1 MKAKSIKGKSS
12 DEIKNAL
19 AESMADGFKPTLA
32 VVFLSVKQ
40 DQNAVC
46 KILDDQGI
54 SIFGSTTSGEFIDGD
69 YTEGAI
75 AILLLEVDQTYFKI
89 IFEEYVDKDPRLLV
103 KHFGEKALRFFSNP
117 TFILVS
123 SGFFL
128 DGEQLIR
135 GIEDAAGI
143 GANIWGGRAGDDR
156 MGKTTFVFT
165 NNKSSEQGIA
175 ILLIDGNKITVKG
188 QALAGWKGVG
198 TPKTITKSDGLWIQ
212 TLDDQPALDM
222 MIKYMGYKFEGM
234 GDSSPQYDSEVTSPV
249 MLLREKG
256 EPVLRSQSF
265 INWSDRSIML
275 SGNFEPN
282 AKIQLTLPPDFDIV
296 DDVVKSCQQL
306 KETELPEA
314 DAIIMFSCSGRLVE
328 LGPMIGKEID
338 GIKNTFGV
346 PMAGFFTYGEYGR
359 ATDGNNEYHNYTCCW
374 VALKEKQE
382 SE

>member
-1 MKAKSIKGKSS
+1 VKAKSIKGKSPE
-12 DEIKNAL
+12 EIQAELRNSL
-19 AESMADGFKPTLA
+19 AGGFKPTLA
-32 VVFLSVKQ
+32 FVFISVKQ
-40 DQNAVC
+40 DRDTVC
-46 KILDDQGI
+46 EILDKENI
-54 SIFGSTTSGEFIDGD
+54 AIFGSTTSGEFIDGD

-75 AILLLEVDQTYFKI
+75 AILLLEIDKTYFKI
-89 IFEEYVDKDPRLLV
+89 LFEEYVDKDPRTV
-103 KHFGEKALRFFSNP
+103 SKHMGEKALRFFSHP
-117 TFILVS
+117 TFIPVS

-128 DGEQLIR
+128 DGEQIIR
-135 GIEDAAGI
+135 GIEDSVGV

-156 MGKTTFVFT
+156 KGKTTFVFT
-165 NNKSSEQGIA
+165 NHKSSEQGIA
-175 ILLIDGNKITVKG
+175 VLVFDGNKISVRG
-188 QALAGWKGVG
+188 QAMAGWKGVG
-198 TPKTITKSDGLWIQ
+198 TPKTITKSDGLWIH

-265 INWSDRSIML
+265 INWSERSIML

-282 AKIQLTLPPDFDIV
+282 AKIQLTLPPDFEIV

-374 VALKEKQE
+374 IALKEK
-382 SE
+382 

>member
-1 MKAKSIKGKSS
+1 MKAKSIKGISAE
-12 DEIKNAL
+12 EIKSAL
-19 AESMADGFKPTLA
+19 TKSMADGFRPTLA
-32 VVFLSVKQ
+32 IVFLSVKQ
-40 DQNAVC
+40 DRNA
-46 KILDDQGI
+46 ILEIFNQKGI
-54 SIFGSTTSGEFIDGD
+54 SVFGSTTSGEFIDGD

-75 AILLLEVDQTYFKI
+75 AILLLEVDKTYFQI
-89 IFEEYVDKDPRLLV
+89 LFEEYVDKDPRLLA
-103 KHFGEKALRFFSNP
+103 KQLGEKALKFYSNP
-117 TFILVS
+117 TFIPVS

-135 GIEDAAGI
+135 GIEDSAGV

-156 MGKTTFVFT
+156 KGETTFVFT
-165 NNKSSEQGIA
+165 NDKSSDQGIA
-175 ILLIDGNKITVKG
+175 VLVFDGDKIFVKG

-198 TPKTITKSDGLWIQ
+198 TPKTITKSDGLWIH
-212 TLDDQPALDM
+212 TLDNQPALDM

-234 GDSSPQYDSEVTSPV
+234 GDSSPQYDSDVTSPV

-256 EPVLRSQSF
+256 DPVLRSQSF

-296 DDVVKSCQQL
+296 DDVVKSCKKL

-338 GIKNTFGV
+338 GIKNTFEV

-374 VALKEKQE
+374 VALKEK
-382 SE
+382 

>member
-12 DEIKNAL
+12 EEIKSTL
-19 AESMADGFKPTLA
+19 LESMADGFKPTLA
-32 VVFLSVKQ
+32 LMFLSVKQ
-40 DQNAVC
+40 DRNTIT
-46 KILDDQGI
+46 KILDEKGI
-54 SIFGSTTSGEFIDGD
+54 SVFGSTTSGEFIDGD
-69 YTEGAI
+69 YSEGAI
-75 AILLLEVDQTYFKI
+75 AILLLEINKTYFKI
-89 IFEEYVDKDPRLLV
+89 LFEEYVDKDPRLLA
-103 KHFGEKALRFFSNP
+103 KNMGEKALQFFDNP
-117 TFILVS
+117 TFIPVS

-128 DGEQLIR
+128 DGEQIIR
-135 GIEDAAGI
+135 GIEDAAGV

-156 MGKTTFVFT
+156 KGESTFVFT
-165 NNKSSEQGIA
+165 NDKSSEQGIA
-175 ILLIDGNKITVKG
+175 ILVIDGDKISVKG
-188 QALAGWKGVG
+188 QAMAGWKGVG
-198 TPKTITKSDGLWIQ
+198 TPKTITKSDGLWIH

-234 GDSSPQYDSEVTSPV
+234 GESSPQYDSDVTSPI

-256 EPVLRSQSF
+256 EPILRSQSF

-275 SGNFEPN
+275 SGKFEPN

-296 DDVVKSCQQL
+296 DDVVKSCKQL

-338 GIKNTFGV
+338 GIKNTYGV

-359 ATDGNNEYHNYTCCW
+359 ATNGNNEYHNYTCCW
-374 VALKEKQE
+374 IALKEK
-382 SE
+382 

>member
-1 MKAKSIKGKSS
+1 MKAKSIKGESTE
-12 DEIKNAL
+12 EIQSAL
-19 AESMADGFKPTLA
+19 QQSVDDRFKPTLA
-32 VVFLSVKQ
+32 VVFLSIKQ
-40 DQNAVC
+40 DRNAVC

-69 YTEGAI
+69 YSEGAI
-75 AILLLEVDQTYFKI
+75 AILLLDIDKSSFRI
-89 IFEEYVDKDPRLLV
+89 LFEEYTEKDPKYVARDM
-103 KHFGEKALRFFSNP
+103 GEKAIQLFSKP
-117 TFILVS
+117 IFITVS
-123 SGFFL
+123 SGIFL
-128 DGEQLIR
+128 DGEKIIR
-135 GIEDAAGI
+135 GIEEAAGKES
-143 GANIWGGRAGDDR
+143 NIWGGKAGDDR

-165 NNKSSEQGIA
+165 NNKSSKQGIA
-175 ILLIDGNKITVKG
+175 ILVIDGDKIIVKG
-188 QALAGWKGVG
+188 QALSGWKGVG
-198 TPKTITKSDGLWIQ
+198 TPKTITKSEGLWVH

-234 GDSSPQYDSEVTSPV
+234 GESSPQYDSDVTSPV

-256 EPVLRSQSF
+256 EPILRSQSF
-265 INWSDRSIML
+265 INWADRSIML

-282 AKIQLTLPPDFDIV
+282 AKIQLTLPPDFEIV
-296 DDVVKSCQQL
+296 DDVVNSCKHL

-359 ATDGNNEYHNYTCCW
+359 ATNGDNEYHNYTCCW
-374 VALKEKQE
+374 IALKEK
-382 SE
+382 

>member
-1 MKAKSIKGKSS
+1 MKAKSIKGKSAE
-12 DEIKNAL
+12 EIKSAL
-19 AESMADGFKPTLA
+19 SESMADGFNPTLA
-32 VVFLSVKQ
+32 IVFLSVKQ
-40 DQNAVC
+40 DRNAVV
-46 KILDDQGI
+46 KIFNEKGI
-54 SIFGSTTSGEFIDGD
+54 SVFGSTTSGEFIDGD
-69 YTEGAI
+69 YSEGAI
-75 AILLLEVDQTYFKI
+75 AILLLELNPSLFKI
-89 IFEEYVDKDPRLLV
+89 LFEEYADKEPRLLA
-103 KHFGEKALRFFSNP
+103 KQLGEKALKFYTNP
-117 TFILVS
+117 TFIPVS

-135 GIEDAAGI
+135 GIEDAAGV

-156 MGKTTFVFT
+156 NGKKTFVFA
-165 NNKSSEQGIA
+165 NDKSSDQGIA
-175 ILLIDGNKITVKG
+175 ILVFDGDKIFVKG

-198 TPKTITKSDGLWIQ
+198 TPKTITKSDGLWIH

-234 GDSSPQYDSEVTSPV
+234 GESSPQYDSDVTSPV

-256 EPVLRSQSF
+256 YPVLRSQSF

-296 DDVVKSCQQL
+296 DDVVNSCKKI

-374 VALKEKQE
+374 VALKEK
-382 SE
+382 